1 MNSAT
6 IVILLILF
14 AVAVIPLTVGYNLW
28 LVRSVLPKL
37 AALPP
42 RVART
47 VLAICI
53 AMPWIVI
60 AIIVWVLLG

>member
-14 AVAVIPLTVGYNLW
+14 AVAVIPLTIGYNLW
-28 LVRSVLPKL
+28 LVRSVLPNM

-53 AMPWIVI
+53 ALPWIIV
-60 AIIVWVLLG
+60 AIIVWALLG

>member
-14 AVAVIPLTVGYNLW
+14 AVAVIPLTIVYNLW
-28 LVRSVLPKL
+28 LVRSVLPRL

-47 VLAICI
+47 VLAMCI
-53 AMPWIVI
+53 ALPWIMV
-60 AIIVWVLLG
+60 AIIVWTLLG

>member
-14 AVAVIPLTVGYNLW
+14 AVAVIPLTIVYNLW
-28 LVRSVLPKL
+28 LVRSVVPRL

-42 RVART
+42 RAERT
-47 VLAICI
+47 VLAMCI
-53 AMPWIVI
+53 ALPWITV
-60 AIIVWVLLG
+60 AIIVWTLLG